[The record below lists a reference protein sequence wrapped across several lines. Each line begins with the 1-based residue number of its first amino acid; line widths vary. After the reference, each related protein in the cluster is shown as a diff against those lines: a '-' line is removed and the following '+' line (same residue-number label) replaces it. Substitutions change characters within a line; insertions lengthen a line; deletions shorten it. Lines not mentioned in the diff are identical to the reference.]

1 MVLDEQLIHY
11 ANYHR
16 DPRNI
21 ATHMVGIPMI
31 MLAISVML
39 ARPAYGI
46 GGLQITPAWILA
58 GLVAVFYYGMLSW
71 RVGIV
76 MALVL
81 AAFNLLGEALVQ
93 TELGFWRWGLG
104 LFVVGWAFQFVGH
117 KWEGK
122 KPAFADDLRGLLQG
136 PMFVAFELGFKLGL
150 FKHLQA
156 QIEEACGPIRRN
168 PNAKLSAVDQL
179 QP

>member
-1 MVLDEQLIHY
+1 MILEDQLISY

-31 MLAISVML
+31 MLALSVLLSM
-39 ARPAYGI
+39 PAYPVGAI
-46 GGLQITPAWILA
+46 SITPAWVLGA
-58 GLVAVFYYGMLSW
+58 VVAVFYYGRLGW
-71 RVGIV
+71 RIGLF

-81 AAFNLLGEALVQ
+81 AAFNLLGEALAQ
-93 TELGFWRWGLG
+93 TESGMARWGLG
-104 LFVVGWAFQFVGH
+104 LFIVGWGFQFMGH

-122 KPAFADDLRGLLQG
+122 KPAFVDDLRGLLQG
-136 PMFVAFELGFKLGL
+136 PLFVAFELAFQFGG

-156 QIEEACGPIRRN
+156 QIEEASGPVRRN
-168 PNAKLSAVDQL
+168 PNAAAGAEDA
-179 QP
+179 